1 MQQVLQQRTFL
12 PVVTFLNTNALVRA
26 YYSILVITSSM
37 VTSISK
43 SLRRTVTKNPASDML
58 EMHIADKNVIKRHCS
73 GEKILFILKCT

>member
-12 PVVTFLNTNALVRA
+12 PVVTFLNTNELVRA
-26 YYSILVITSSM
+26 YSYYSILVITSSM

-73 GEKILFILKCT
+73 GEKI

>member
-12 PVVTFLNTNALVRA
+12 PVVTFLNTNELVRA

-58 EMHIADKNVIKRHCS
+58 EMHIADK
-73 GEKILFILKCT
+73 T

>member
-58 EMHIADKNVIKRHCS
+58 EMHIADK
-73 GEKILFILKCT
+73 T

>member
-12 PVVTFLNTNALVRA
+12 PVVTFLNTNELVRA

-73 GEKILFILKCT
+73 EEKI